1 MRNLRLEDMNTQNTQ
16 IHISQW
22 QRGFWLL
29 AIANFL
35 VAMSVYVLVPVMPL
49 WLISGEGFNV
59 RDAGL
64 AMGAFGVGMF
74 AFGGFCSYLV
84 QRFRRNRICMDAI
97 LLMVVCIALLYY
109 FFQHEFGAVERWWIF
124 AQRILLGAVY
134 GLAEMVLAST
144 LVIDKCS
151 SSMRTE
157 ANHSTAWFSRFAVA
171 LGPMLGLIVYQ
182 VTGSFWRVILVSDV
196 CVIVSLLLIRA
207 VKFPFRAPEENT
219 HVFSLDRFFLSQG
232 TPLFINIF
240 LIMLPVGMLFSLAL
254 PWLFYAMMMAG
265 FVLALLSQRFVF
277 QNAELKSEVVSGMIM
292 IIAAMQLM
300 HVYSLDKVIFVAPT
314 IIGLAIGIIGSRFLL
329 FFIKLSR
336 HCQRGTS
343 SSTFLLGW
351 ESSIAIGIGVGY
363 ALFSAEA
370 DRLILVAELISVFAA
385 VMYLTFTHR
394 WFLNHKNR

>member
-1 MRNLRLEDMNTQNTQ
+1 MNTQNTQ
-16 IHISQW
+16 IHITQW

-49 WLISGEGFNV
+49 WLINGEGFSAG
-59 RDAGL
+59 DAGL

-84 QRFRRNRICMDAI
+84 QRYRRNRICMDAI
-97 LLMVVCIALLYY
+97 LLMVICITLLQS
-109 FFQHEFGAVERWWIF
+109 FLQHDFGVVERWWIF
-124 AQRILLGAVY
+124 AQRILFGAVY

-144 LVIDKCS
+144 LIIDKCS
-151 SSMRTE
+151 SAMRTE

-171 LGPMLGLIVYQ
+171 LGPMVGLLVYHI
-182 VTGSFWRVILVSDV
+182 TDSFWRVILVSDV
-196 CVIVSLLLIRA
+196 CVIISLLLIRA
-207 VKFPFRAPEENT
+207 VKFPFRAPDENT
-219 HVFSLDRFFLSQG
+219 HVFSLDRFFLPQG

-254 PWLFYAMMMAG
+254 PWMFYAMMMAG
-265 FVLALLSQRFVF
+265 FALALLAQRFVF
-277 QNAELKSEVVSGMIM
+277 QNAELKSEVVTGMIL
-292 IIAAMQLM
+292 IVAAMQMM
-300 HVYSLDKVIFVAPT
+300 HVYDINKVIFVAPT
-314 IIGLAIGIIGSRFLL
+314 MIGLAIGLIGSRFLL

-351 ESSIAIGIGVGY
+351 ESSIAIGIGLGY
-363 ALFSAEA
+363 MSFSGQA
-370 DRLILVAELISVFAA
+370 DHLLVVAEVISILAA
-385 VMYLTFTHR
+385 AMYLAFTHR
-394 WFLNHKNR
+394 WCLNHKNR

>member
-1 MRNLRLEDMNTQNTQ
+1 MNTQNTQ

-49 WLISGEGFNV
+49 WLMEGEGFSAH
-59 RDAGL
+59 DAGL
-64 AMGAFGVGMF
+64 AMGAFGVGIF
-74 AFGGFCSYLV
+74 ALGGFCSYLV
-84 QRFRRNRICMDAI
+84 QRYRRNRICMEAI
-97 LLMVVCIALLYY
+97 ILMVICITLLHS
-109 FFQHEFGAVERWWIF
+109 FFQHDFGAVEKWWVF
-124 AQRILLGAVY
+124 AQRILFGAVY

-144 LVIDKCS
+144 LIIDKCT

-157 ANHSTAWFSRFAVA
+157 ANHSTSWFSRFAVA
-171 LGPMLGLIVYQ
+171 LGPMVGLIVYHL
-182 VTGSFWRVILVSDV
+182 TGSFWRVILVSDV
-196 CVIVSLLLIRA
+196 CVIISLLLIRA

-219 HVFSLDRFFLSQG
+219 HVFSLDRFFLTQG
-232 TPLFINIF
+232 TPLFVNIF

-254 PWLFYAMMMAG
+254 PWMFYAMMMVG
-265 FVLALLSQRFVF
+265 FVLALMAQRFVF
-277 QNAELKSEVVSGMIM
+277 QNAELKSEVVTGMIL
-292 IIAAMQLM
+292 IVAAMQIM
-300 HVYSLDKVIFVAPT
+300 HVYSIDKVIYVAPT
-314 IIGLAIGIIGSRFLL
+314 MIGLAIGIIGSRFLL

-351 ESSIAIGIGVGY
+351 ESSIAIGIGIGY
-363 ALFSAEA
+363 LSFSGQS
-370 DRLILVAELISVFAA
+370 DRLLVVAEVISILAA
-385 VMYLTFTHR
+385 AMYLSFTHQ

>member
-1 MRNLRLEDMNTQNTQ
+1 MNTQNTQ

-29 AIANFL
+29 AIANVL

-49 WLISGEGFNV
+49 WLMEGEGFSA

-64 AMGAFGVGMF
+64 AMGAFGVGIF
-74 AFGGFCSYLV
+74 ALGGFCSYLV
-84 QRFRRNRICMDAI
+84 QRYRRNRICMEAI
-97 LLMVVCIALLYY
+97 ILMVICITLLHS
-109 FFQHEFGAVERWWIF
+109 FFQHDFGAVEKWWVF
-124 AQRILLGAVY
+124 AQRILFGAVY

-144 LVIDKCS
+144 LIIDKCT

-157 ANHSTAWFSRFAVA
+157 ANHSTSWFSRFAVA
-171 LGPMLGLIVYQ
+171 LGPMVGLIVYHL
-182 VTGSFWRVILVSDV
+182 TGSFWRVILVSDV
-196 CVIVSLLLIRA
+196 CVIISLLLIRA

-219 HVFSLDRFFLSQG
+219 HVFSLDRFFLTQG
-232 TPLFINIF
+232 TPLFFNIF

-254 PWLFYAMMMAG
+254 PWMFYAMMMVG
-265 FVLALLSQRFVF
+265 FVLALMAQRFVF
-277 QNAELKSEVVSGMIM
+277 QNAELKSEVVTGMIL
-292 IIAAMQLM
+292 IVAAMQIM
-300 HVYSLDKVIFVAPT
+300 HVYSIDKVIYVAPT
-314 IIGLAIGIIGSRFLL
+314 MIGLAIGIIGSRFLL

-351 ESSIAIGIGVGY
+351 ESSIAIGIGIGY
-363 ALFSAEA
+363 ISFSGQS
-370 DRLILVAELISVFAA
+370 DRLLVVAEVISILAA
-385 VMYLTFTHR
+385 AMYLSVTHQ

>member
-1 MRNLRLEDMNTQNTQ
+1 MNTQNTQ
-16 IHISQW
+16 IHITQW

-29 AIANFL
+29 AIADFL

-49 WLISGEGFNV
+49 WLINGEGFSAG
-59 RDAGL
+59 DAGL

-84 QRFRRNRICMDAI
+84 QRYRRNRICMDAI
-97 LLMVVCIALLYY
+97 LLMVICITLLQS
-109 FFQHEFGAVERWWIF
+109 FLQHDFGVVERWWIF
-124 AQRILLGAVY
+124 AQRILFGAVY

-144 LVIDKCS
+144 LIIDKCS
-151 SSMRTE
+151 SAMRTE

-171 LGPMLGLIVYQ
+171 LGPMVGLLVYHI
-182 VTGSFWRVILVSDV
+182 TDSFWRVILVSDV
-196 CVIVSLLLIRA
+196 CVIISLLLIRA
-207 VKFPFRAPEENT
+207 VKFPFRAPDENT
-219 HVFSLDRFFLSQG
+219 HVFSLDRFFLPQG

-254 PWLFYAMMMAG
+254 PWMFYAMMMAG
-265 FVLALLSQRFVF
+265 FALALLAQRFVF
-277 QNAELKSEVVSGMIM
+277 QNAELKSEVVTGMIL
-292 IIAAMQLM
+292 IVAAMQM
-300 HVYSLDKVIFVAPT
+300 MPVYAINKVIFVAPT
-314 IIGLAIGIIGSRFLL
+314 MIGLAIGLIGSRFLL

-351 ESSIAIGIGVGY
+351 ESSIAIGIGLGY
-363 ALFSAEA
+363 MSFSGQA
-370 DRLILVAELISVFAA
+370 DHLLVVAEVISILAA
-385 VMYLTFTHR
+385 AMYLAFTHR

>member
-1 MRNLRLEDMNTQNTQ
+1 MNTQNTQ

-49 WLISGEGFNV
+49 WLMEGEGFSAH
-59 RDAGL
+59 DAGL
-64 AMGAFGVGMF
+64 AMGAFGVGIY
-74 AFGGFCSYLV
+74 ALGGFCSYLV
-84 QRFRRNRICMDAI
+84 QRYRRNRICMEAI
-97 LLMVVCIALLYY
+97 ILMVICITLLHS
-109 FFQHEFGAVERWWIF
+109 FFQHDFGAVEKWWVF
-124 AQRILLGAVY
+124 AQRILFGAVY

-144 LVIDKCS
+144 LIIDKCT

-157 ANHSTAWFSRFAVA
+157 ANHSTSWFSRFAVA
-171 LGPMLGLIVYQ
+171 LGPMVGLIVYHL
-182 VTGSFWRVILVSDV
+182 TGSFWRVILVSDV
-196 CVIVSLLLIRA
+196 CVIISLLLIRA

-219 HVFSLDRFFLSQG
+219 HVFSLDRFFLTQG
-232 TPLFINIF
+232 TPLFFNIF

-254 PWLFYAMMMAG
+254 PWMFYAMMMGG
-265 FVLALLSQRFVF
+265 FVLALMAQRFVF
-277 QNAELKSEVVSGMIM
+277 QNAELKSEVVTGMIL
-292 IIAAMQLM
+292 IVAAMQIM
-300 HVYSLDKVIFVAPT
+300 HVYSIDKVIYVAPT
-314 IIGLAIGIIGSRFLL
+314 MIGLAIGIIGSRFLL

-351 ESSIAIGIGVGY
+351 ESSIAIGIGIGY
-363 ALFSAEA
+363 LSFSGQS
-370 DRLILVAELISVFAA
+370 DRLLVVAEVISILAA
-385 VMYLTFTHR
+385 AMYLSFTHQ

>member
-1 MRNLRLEDMNTQNTQ
+1 MNTQNTQ

-49 WLISGEGFNV
+49 WLINGEGFSAG
-59 RDAGL
+59 DAGL

-84 QRFRRNRICMDAI
+84 QRYRRNRICMDAI
-97 LLMVVCIALLYY
+97 LLMVICITLLQS
-109 FFQHEFGAVERWWIF
+109 FLQHDFGVVERWWIF
-124 AQRILLGAVY
+124 AQRILFGAVY

-144 LVIDKCS
+144 LIIDKCS
-151 SSMRTE
+151 SAMRTE

-171 LGPMLGLIVYQ
+171 LGPMVGLLVYHI
-182 VTGSFWRVILVSDV
+182 TDSFWRVILVSDV
-196 CVIVSLLLIRA
+196 CVIISLLLIRA
-207 VKFPFRAPEENT
+207 VKFPFRAPDENT
-219 HVFSLDRFFLSQG
+219 HVFSLDRFFLPQG

-254 PWLFYAMMMAG
+254 PWMFYAMMMAG
-265 FVLALLSQRFVF
+265 FALALLAQRFVF
-277 QNAELKSEVVSGMIM
+277 QNAELKSEVVTGMIL
-292 IIAAMQLM
+292 IVAAMQMM
-300 HVYSLDKVIFVAPT
+300 HVYDINKVIFVAPT
-314 IIGLAIGIIGSRFLL
+314 MIGLAIGLIGSRFLL

-351 ESSIAIGIGVGY
+351 ESSIAIGIGLGY
-363 ALFSAEA
+363 MSLSGQT
-370 DRLILVAELISVFAA
+370 DRLLVVAEVISILAA
-385 VMYLTFTHR
+385 AMYLAFTHK

>member
-1 MRNLRLEDMNTQNTQ
+1 MNTQNTQ

-49 WLISGEGFNV
+49 WLMEGEGFSAH
-59 RDAGL
+59 DAGL
-64 AMGAFGVGMF
+64 AMGAFGVGIF
-74 AFGGFCSYLV
+74 ALGGFCSYLV
-84 QRFRRNRICMDAI
+84 QRYRRNRICMEAI
-97 LLMVVCIALLYY
+97 ILMVICITLLHS
-109 FFQHEFGAVERWWIF
+109 FFQHDFGAVEKWWVF
-124 AQRILLGAVY
+124 AQRILFGAVY

-144 LVIDKCS
+144 LIIDKCI

-157 ANHSTAWFSRFAVA
+157 ANHSTSWFSRFAVA
-171 LGPMLGLIVYQ
+171 LGPMVGLIVYHL
-182 VTGSFWRVILVSDV
+182 TGSFWRVILVSDV
-196 CVIVSLLLIRA
+196 CVIISLLLIRA

-219 HVFSLDRFFLSQG
+219 HVFSLDRFFLTQG
-232 TPLFINIF
+232 TPLFFNIF

-254 PWLFYAMMMAG
+254 PWMFYAMMMVG
-265 FVLALLSQRFVF
+265 FVLALMAQRFVF
-277 QNAELKSEVVSGMIM
+277 QNAELKSEVVTGMIL
-292 IIAAMQLM
+292 IVAAMQIM
-300 HVYSLDKVIFVAPT
+300 HVYSIDKVIYVAPT
-314 IIGLAIGIIGSRFLL
+314 MIGLAIGIIGSRFLL

-351 ESSIAIGIGVGY
+351 ESSIAIGIGIGY
-363 ALFSAEA
+363 ISFSGQS
-370 DRLILVAELISVFAA
+370 DRLLVVAEVISILAA
-385 VMYLTFTHR
+385 AMYLSFTHQ

>member
-1 MRNLRLEDMNTQNTQ
+1 MNTQNTQ

-49 WLISGEGFNV
+49 WLMEGEGFSAH
-59 RDAGL
+59 DAGL
-64 AMGAFGVGMF
+64 AMGAFGVGIF
-74 AFGGFCSYLV
+74 ALGGFCSYLV
-84 QRFRRNRICMDAI
+84 QRYRRNRICMEAI
-97 LLMVVCIALLYY
+97 ILMVICITLLQS
-109 FFQHEFGAVERWWIF
+109 FFQHDFGAVEKWWVF
-124 AQRILLGAVY
+124 AQRILFGAVY

-144 LVIDKCS
+144 LIIDKCT

-157 ANHSTAWFSRFAVA
+157 ANHSTSWFSRFAVA
-171 LGPMLGLIVYQ
+171 LGPMVGLIVYHL
-182 VTGSFWRVILVSDV
+182 TGSFWRVILVSDV
-196 CVIVSLLLIRA
+196 CVIISLLLIRA

-219 HVFSLDRFFLSQG
+219 HVFSLDRFFLTQG
-232 TPLFINIF
+232 TPLFVNIF

-254 PWLFYAMMMAG
+254 PWMFYAMMMVG
-265 FVLALLSQRFVF
+265 FVLALMAQRFVF
-277 QNAELKSEVVSGMIM
+277 QNAELKSEVVTGMIL
-292 IIAAMQLM
+292 IVAAMQIM
-300 HVYSLDKVIFVAPT
+300 HVYSIDKVIYVAPT
-314 IIGLAIGIIGSRFLL
+314 MIGLAIGIIGSRFLL

-351 ESSIAIGIGVGY
+351 ESSIAIGIGIGY
-363 ALFSAEA
+363 ISFSGQS
-370 DRLILVAELISVFAA
+370 DRLLVVAEVISILSAA
-385 VMYLTFTHR
+385 MYLSFTHQ

>member
-1 MRNLRLEDMNTQNTQ
+1 MNTQNTQ

-49 WLISGEGFNV
+49 WLMEGEGFSAH
-59 RDAGL
+59 DAGL
-64 AMGAFGVGMF
+64 AMGAFGVGIY
-74 AFGGFCSYLV
+74 ALGGFCSYLV
-84 QRFRRNRICMDAI
+84 QRYRRNRICMEAI
-97 LLMVVCIALLYY
+97 ILMVICITLLHS
-109 FFQHEFGAVERWWIF
+109 FFQHDFGAVEKWWVF
-124 AQRILLGAVY
+124 AQRILFGAVY

-144 LVIDKCS
+144 LIIDKCT

-157 ANHSTAWFSRFAVA
+157 ANHSTSWFSRFAVA
-171 LGPMLGLIVYQ
+171 LGPMVGLIVYHL
-182 VTGSFWRVILVSDV
+182 TGSFWRVILVSDV
-196 CVIVSLLLIRA
+196 CVIISLLLIRA

-219 HVFSLDRFFLSQG
+219 HVFSLDRFFLTQG
-232 TPLFINIF
+232 TPLFVNIF

-254 PWLFYAMMMAG
+254 PWMFYAMMMVG
-265 FVLALLSQRFVF
+265 FVLALMAQRFVF
-277 QNAELKSEVVSGMIM
+277 QNAELKSEVVTGMIL
-292 IIAAMQLM
+292 IVAAMQIM
-300 HVYSLDKVIFVAPT
+300 HVYSIDKVIYVAPT
-314 IIGLAIGIIGSRFLL
+314 MIGLAIGIIGSRFLL

-351 ESSIAIGIGVGY
+351 ESSIAIGIGIGY
-363 ALFSAEA
+363 ISFSGQS
-370 DRLILVAELISVFAA
+370 DRLLVVAEVISILAA
-385 VMYLTFTHR
+385 AMYLSFTHQ

>member
-1 MRNLRLEDMNTQNTQ
+1 MNTQNTQ

-49 WLISGEGFNV
+49 WLINGEGFSAG
-59 RDAGL
+59 DAGL

-84 QRFRRNRICMDAI
+84 QRYRRNRICMDAI
-97 LLMVVCIALLYY
+97 LLMVICITLLQS
-109 FFQHEFGAVERWWIF
+109 FLQHDFGVVERWWIF
-124 AQRILLGAVY
+124 AQRILFGAVY

-144 LVIDKCS
+144 LIIDKCS
-151 SSMRTE
+151 SAMRTE

-171 LGPMLGLIVYQ
+171 LGPMVGLLVYHI
-182 VTGSFWRVILVSDV
+182 TDSFWRVILVSDV
-196 CVIVSLLLIRA
+196 CVIISLLLIRA
-207 VKFPFRAPEENT
+207 VKFPFRAPDENT
-219 HVFSLDRFFLSQG
+219 HVFSLDRFFLPQG

-254 PWLFYAMMMAG
+254 PWMFYAMMMAG
-265 FVLALLSQRFVF
+265 FALALLAQRFVF
-277 QNAELKSEVVSGMIM
+277 QNAELKSEVVTGMIL
-292 IIAAMQLM
+292 IVAAMQMM
-300 HVYSLDKVIFVAPT
+300 HVYDINKVIFVAPT
-314 IIGLAIGIIGSRFLL
+314 MIGLAIGLIGSRFLL

-351 ESSIAIGIGVGY
+351 ESSIAIGIGLGY
-363 ALFSAEA
+363 MSFSGQA
-370 DRLILVAELISVFAA
+370 DHLLLVAEVISILAA
-385 VMYLTFTHR
+385 AMYLAFTHR

>member
-1 MRNLRLEDMNTQNTQ
+1 MNTQNTQ
-16 IHISQW
+16 IHITQW

-49 WLISGEGFNV
+49 WLINGEGFSAG
-59 RDAGL
+59 DAGL
-64 AMGAFGVGMF
+64 AMGAFGVVMF

-84 QRFRRNRICMDAI
+84 QRYRRNRICMDAI
-97 LLMVVCIALLYY
+97 LLMVICITLLQS
-109 FFQHEFGAVERWWIF
+109 FLQHDFGVVERWWIF
-124 AQRILLGAVY
+124 AQRILFGAVY

-144 LVIDKCS
+144 LIIDKCS
-151 SSMRTE
+151 SAMRTE

-171 LGPMLGLIVYQ
+171 LGPMVGLLVYHI
-182 VTGSFWRVILVSDV
+182 TDSFWRVILVSDV
-196 CVIVSLLLIRA
+196 CVIISLLLIRA
-207 VKFPFRAPEENT
+207 VKFPFRAPDENT
-219 HVFSLDRFFLSQG
+219 HVFSLDRFFLPQG

-254 PWLFYAMMMAG
+254 PWMFYAMMMAG
-265 FVLALLSQRFVF
+265 FALALLAQRFVF
-277 QNAELKSEVVSGMIM
+277 QNAELKSEVVTGMIL
-292 IIAAMQLM
+292 IVAAMQMM
-300 HVYSLDKVIFVAPT
+300 HVYDINKVIFVAPT
-314 IIGLAIGIIGSRFLL
+314 MIGLAIGLIGSRFLL

-351 ESSIAIGIGVGY
+351 ESSIAIGIGLGY
-363 ALFSAEA
+363 MSFSGQA
-370 DRLILVAELISVFAA
+370 DHLLVVAEVISILAA
-385 VMYLTFTHR
+385 AMYLAFTHR

>member
-1 MRNLRLEDMNTQNTQ
+1 MNTQNTQ

-49 WLISGEGFNV
+49 WLMDGEGFSAH
-59 RDAGL
+59 DAGL
-64 AMGAFGVGMF
+64 AMGAFGVGIF
-74 AFGGFCSYLV
+74 ALGGFCSYLV
-84 QRFRRNRICMDAI
+84 QRYRRNRICMEAI
-97 LLMVVCIALLYY
+97 ILMVICITLLHS
-109 FFQHEFGAVERWWIF
+109 FFQHDFGAVEKWWVF
-124 AQRILLGAVY
+124 AQRILFGAVY

-144 LVIDKCS
+144 LIIDKCT

-157 ANHSTAWFSRFAVA
+157 ANHSTSWFSRFAVA
-171 LGPMLGLIVYQ
+171 LGPMVGLIVYHL
-182 VTGSFWRVILVSDV
+182 TGSFWRVILVSDV
-196 CVIVSLLLIRA
+196 CVIISLLLIRA

-219 HVFSLDRFFLSQG
+219 HVFSLDRFFLTQG
-232 TPLFINIF
+232 TPLFVNIF

-254 PWLFYAMMMAG
+254 PWMFYAMMMVG
-265 FVLALLSQRFVF
+265 FVLALMAQRFVF
-277 QNAELKSEVVSGMIM
+277 QNAELKSEVVTGMIL
-292 IIAAMQLM
+292 IVAAMQIM
-300 HVYSLDKVIFVAPT
+300 HVYSIDKVIYVAPT
-314 IIGLAIGIIGSRFLL
+314 MIGLAIGIIGSRFLL

-351 ESSIAIGIGVGY
+351 ESSIAIGIGIGY
-363 ALFSAEA
+363 LSFSGQS
-370 DRLILVAELISVFAA
+370 DRLLVVAEVISILAA
-385 VMYLTFTHR
+385 AMYLSFTHQ

>member
-1 MRNLRLEDMNTQNTQ
+1 MNTQNTQ
-16 IHISQW
+16 IHITQW

-49 WLISGEGFNV
+49 WLINGEGFSAG
-59 RDAGL
+59 DAGL

-84 QRFRRNRICMDAI
+84 QRYRRNRICMDAI
-97 LLMVVCIALLYY
+97 LLMVICITLLQS
-109 FFQHEFGAVERWWIF
+109 FLQHDFGVVERLWIF
-124 AQRILLGAVY
+124 AQRILFGAVY

-144 LVIDKCS
+144 LIIDKCS
-151 SSMRTE
+151 SAMRTE

-171 LGPMLGLIVYQ
+171 LGPMVGLLVYHI
-182 VTGSFWRVILVSDV
+182 TDSFWRVILVSDV
-196 CVIVSLLLIRA
+196 CVIISLLLIRA
-207 VKFPFRAPEENT
+207 VKFPFRAPDENT
-219 HVFSLDRFFLSQG
+219 HVFSLDRFFLPQG

-254 PWLFYAMMMAG
+254 PWMFYAMMMAG
-265 FVLALLSQRFVF
+265 FALALLAQRFVF
-277 QNAELKSEVVSGMIM
+277 QNAELKSEVVTGMIL
-292 IIAAMQLM
+292 IVAAMQMM
-300 HVYSLDKVIFVAPT
+300 HVYDINKVIFVAPT
-314 IIGLAIGIIGSRFLL
+314 MIGLAIGLIGSRFLL

-351 ESSIAIGIGVGY
+351 ESSIAIGIGLGY
-363 ALFSAEA
+363 MSFSGQA
-370 DRLILVAELISVFAA
+370 DHLLLVAEVISILAA
-385 VMYLTFTHR
+385 AMYLAFTHR

>member
-1 MRNLRLEDMNTQNTQ
+1 MNTQNTQ
-16 IHISQW
+16 IHITQW

-49 WLISGEGFNV
+49 WLINGEGFSAG
-59 RDAGL
+59 DAGL

-84 QRFRRNRICMDAI
+84 QRYRRNRICMDAI
-97 LLMVVCIALLYY
+97 LLMVICITLLQS
-109 FFQHEFGAVERWWIF
+109 FLQHDFGVVERWWIF
-124 AQRILLGAVY
+124 AQRILFGAVY

-144 LVIDKCS
+144 LIIDKCS
-151 SSMRTE
+151 SAMRTE
-157 ANHSTAWFSRFAVA
+157 ADHSTAWFSRFAVA
-171 LGPMLGLIVYQ
+171 LGPMVGLLVYHI
-182 VTGSFWRVILVSDV
+182 TDSFWRVILVSDV
-196 CVIVSLLLIRA
+196 CVIISLLLIRA
-207 VKFPFRAPEENT
+207 VKFPFRAPDENT
-219 HVFSLDRFFLSQG
+219 HVFSLDRFFLPQG

-254 PWLFYAMMMAG
+254 PWMFYAMMMAG
-265 FVLALLSQRFVF
+265 FALALLAQRFVF
-277 QNAELKSEVVSGMIM
+277 QNAELKSEVVTGMIL
-292 IIAAMQLM
+292 IVAAMQMM
-300 HVYSLDKVIFVAPT
+300 HVYDINKVIFVAPT
-314 IIGLAIGIIGSRFLL
+314 MIGLAIGLIGSRFLL

-351 ESSIAIGIGVGY
+351 ESSIAIGIGLGY
-363 ALFSAEA
+363 MSFSGQA
-370 DRLILVAELISVFAA
+370 DHLLLVAEVISILAA
-385 VMYLTFTHR
+385 AMYLAFTHR

>member
-1 MRNLRLEDMNTQNTQ
+1 MNTQNTQ

-49 WLISGEGFNV
+49 WLMEGEGFSAH
-59 RDAGL
+59 DAGL
-64 AMGAFGVGMF
+64 AMGAFGVGIY
-74 AFGGFCSYLV
+74 ALGGFCSYLV
-84 QRFRRNRICMDAI
+84 QRYRRNRICMEAI
-97 LLMVVCIALLYY
+97 ILMVICITLLQS
-109 FFQHEFGAVERWWIF
+109 FFQHDFGAVEKWWVF
-124 AQRILLGAVY
+124 AQRILFGAVY

-144 LVIDKCS
+144 LIIDKCT

-157 ANHSTAWFSRFAVA
+157 ANHSTSWFSRFAVA
-171 LGPMLGLIVYQ
+171 LGPMVGLIVYHL
-182 VTGSFWRVILVSDV
+182 TGSFWRVILVSDV
-196 CVIVSLLLIRA
+196 CVIISLLFIRA

-219 HVFSLDRFFLSQG
+219 HVFSLDRFFLTQG
-232 TPLFINIF
+232 TPLFVNIF

-254 PWLFYAMMMAG
+254 PWMFYAMMMVG
-265 FVLALLSQRFVF
+265 FVLALMAQRFVF
-277 QNAELKSEVVSGMIM
+277 QNAELKSEVVTGMIL
-292 IIAAMQLM
+292 IVAAMQIM
-300 HVYSLDKVIFVAPT
+300 HVYSIDKVIYVAPT
-314 IIGLAIGIIGSRFLL
+314 MIGLAIGIIGSRFLL

-351 ESSIAIGIGVGY
+351 ESSIAIGIGIGY
-363 ALFSAEA
+363 ISFSGQS
-370 DRLILVAELISVFAA
+370 DRLLVVAEVISILAA
-385 VMYLTFTHR
+385 AMYLSFTHQ

>member
-1 MRNLRLEDMNTQNTQ
+1 MNTQNTQ
-16 IHISQW
+16 IHITQW

-49 WLISGEGFNV
+49 WLINGEGFSAG
-59 RDAGL
+59 DAGL

-84 QRFRRNRICMDAI
+84 QRYRRNRICMDAI
-97 LLMVVCIALLYY
+97 LLMVICITLLQS
-109 FFQHEFGAVERWWIF
+109 FLQHDFGVVERWWIF
-124 AQRILLGAVY
+124 AQRILFGAVY

-144 LVIDKCS
+144 LIIDKCS
-151 SSMRTE
+151 SAMRTE

-171 LGPMLGLIVYQ
+171 LGPMVGLLVYHI
-182 VTGSFWRVILVSDV
+182 TDSFWRVILVSDV
-196 CVIVSLLLIRA
+196 CVIISLLLIRA
-207 VKFPFRAPEENT
+207 VKFPFRAPDENT
-219 HVFSLDRFFLSQG
+219 HVFSLDRFFLPQG

-254 PWLFYAMMMAG
+254 PWMFYAMMMAG
-265 FVLALLSQRFVF
+265 FALALLAQRFVF
-277 QNAELKSEVVSGMIM
+277 QNAELKSEVVTGMIL
-292 IIAAMQLM
+292 IVAAMQMM
-300 HVYSLDKVIFVAPT
+300 HVYDINKVIFVAPT
-314 IIGLAIGIIGSRFLL
+314 MIGLAIGLIGSRFLL

-351 ESSIAIGIGVGY
+351 ESSIAIGIGLGY
-363 ALFSAEA
+363 MSFSGQA
-370 DRLILVAELISVFAA
+370 DHLLLVAEVISILAA
-385 VMYLTFTHR
+385 AMYLAFTHR
-394 WFLNHKNR
+394 WFVNHKTS

>member
-1 MRNLRLEDMNTQNTQ
+1 MNTQNTQ
-16 IHISQW
+16 IHITQW

-49 WLISGEGFNV
+49 WLINGEGFSAG
-59 RDAGL
+59 DAGL

-84 QRFRRNRICMDAI
+84 QRYRRNRICMDAI
-97 LLMVVCIALLYY
+97 LLMVICITLLQS
-109 FFQHEFGAVERWWIF
+109 FLQHDFGVVERWWIF
-124 AQRILLGAVY
+124 AQRILFGAVY

-144 LVIDKCS
+144 LIIDKCS
-151 SSMRTE
+151 SAMRTE

-171 LGPMLGLIVYQ
+171 LGPMVGLLVYHI
-182 VTGSFWRVILVSDV
+182 TDSFWRVILVSDV
-196 CVIVSLLLIRA
+196 CVIISLLLIRA
-207 VKFPFRAPEENT
+207 VKFPFRAPDENT
-219 HVFSLDRFFLSQG
+219 HVFSLDRFFLPQG

-254 PWLFYAMMMAG
+254 PWMFYAMMMAG
-265 FVLALLSQRFVF
+265 FALALLAQSFVF
-277 QNAELKSEVVSGMIM
+277 QNAELKSEVVTGMIL
-292 IIAAMQLM
+292 IVAAMQMM
-300 HVYSLDKVIFVAPT
+300 HVYDINKVIFVAPT
-314 IIGLAIGIIGSRFLL
+314 MIGLAIGLIGSRFLL

-351 ESSIAIGIGVGY
+351 ESSIAIGIGLGY
-363 ALFSAEA
+363 MSFSGQA
-370 DRLILVAELISVFAA
+370 DHLLLVAEVISILAA
-385 VMYLTFTHR
+385 AMYLAFTHR

>member
-1 MRNLRLEDMNTQNTQ
+1 MNTQNTQ
-16 IHISQW
+16 IHITQW

-49 WLISGEGFNV
+49 WLINGEGFSAG
-59 RDAGL
+59 DAGL

-84 QRFRRNRICMDAI
+84 QRYRRNRICMDAI
-97 LLMVVCIALLYY
+97 LLMVICITLLQS
-109 FFQHEFGAVERWWIF
+109 FLQHDFGVVERWWIF
-124 AQRILLGAVY
+124 AQRILFGAVY

-144 LVIDKCS
+144 LIIDKCTS
-151 SSMRTE
+151 AMRTE

-171 LGPMLGLIVYQ
+171 LGPMVGLLVYHI
-182 VTGSFWRVILVSDV
+182 TDSFWRVILVSDV
-196 CVIVSLLLIRA
+196 CVIISLLLIRA
-207 VKFPFRAPEENT
+207 VKFPFRAPDENT
-219 HVFSLDRFFLSQG
+219 HVFSLDRFFLPQG

-254 PWLFYAMMMAG
+254 PWMFYAMMMAG
-265 FVLALLSQRFVF
+265 FALALLAQRFVF
-277 QNAELKSEVVSGMIM
+277 QNAELKSEVVTGMIL
-292 IIAAMQLM
+292 IVAAMQMM
-300 HVYSLDKVIFVAPT
+300 HVYDINKVIFVAPT
-314 IIGLAIGIIGSRFLL
+314 MIGLAIGLIGSRFLL

-351 ESSIAIGIGVGY
+351 ESSIAIGIGLGY
-363 ALFSAEA
+363 MSFSGQA
-370 DRLILVAELISVFAA
+370 DHLLVVAEVISILAA
-385 VMYLTFTHR
+385 AMYLAFTHR

>member
-1 MRNLRLEDMNTQNTQ
+1 MNTQNTQ
-16 IHISQW
+16 IHITQW

-49 WLISGEGFNV
+49 WLINGEGFSAG
-59 RDAGL
+59 DAGL

-84 QRFRRNRICMDAI
+84 QRYRRNRICMDAI
-97 LLMVVCIALLYY
+97 LLMVICITLLQS
-109 FFQHEFGAVERWWIF
+109 FLQHDFGVVERWWIF
-124 AQRILLGAVY
+124 AQRILFGAVY

-144 LVIDKCS
+144 LIIDKCS
-151 SSMRTE
+151 SAMRTE

-171 LGPMLGLIVYQ
+171 LGPMVGLLVYHI
-182 VTGSFWRVILVSDV
+182 TDSFWRVILVSDV
-196 CVIVSLLLIRA
+196 CVIISLLLIRA
-207 VKFPFRAPEENT
+207 VKFPFRAPDENT
-219 HVFSLDRFFLSQG
+219 HVFSLDRFFLPQG

-254 PWLFYAMMMAG
+254 PWMFYAMMMAG
-265 FVLALLSQRFVF
+265 FVLALLAQRFVF
-277 QNAELKSEVVSGMIM
+277 QNAELKSEVVTGMIL
-292 IIAAMQLM
+292 IVAAMQMM
-300 HVYSLDKVIFVAPT
+300 HVYDINKVIFVAPT
-314 IIGLAIGIIGSRFLL
+314 MIGLAIGLIGSRFLL

-351 ESSIAIGIGVGY
+351 ESSIAIGIGLGY
-363 ALFSAEA
+363 MSFSGQA
-370 DRLILVAELISVFAA
+370 DHLLVVAEVISILAA
-385 VMYLTFTHR
+385 AMYLAFTHR

>member
-1 MRNLRLEDMNTQNTQ
+1 MNTQNTQ

-49 WLISGEGFNV
+49 WLMEGEGFSAH
-59 RDAGL
+59 DAGL
-64 AMGAFGVGMF
+64 AMGAFGVGIF
-74 AFGGFCSYLV
+74 ALGGFCSYLV
-84 QRFRRNRICMDAI
+84 QRYRRNRICMEAI
-97 LLMVVCIALLYY
+97 ILMVICITLLQS
-109 FFQHEFGAVERWWIF
+109 FFQHDFGAVEKWWVF
-124 AQRILLGAVY
+124 AQRILFGAVY

-144 LVIDKCS
+144 LIIDKCT

-157 ANHSTAWFSRFAVA
+157 ANHSTSWFSRFAVA
-171 LGPMLGLIVYQ
+171 LGPMVGLIVYYL
-182 VTGSFWRVILVSDV
+182 TGSFWRVILVSDV
-196 CVIVSLLLIRA
+196 CVIISLLLIRA

-219 HVFSLDRFFLSQG
+219 HVFSLDRFFLTQG
-232 TPLFINIF
+232 TPLFVNIF

-254 PWLFYAMMMAG
+254 PWMFYAMMMVG
-265 FVLALLSQRFVF
+265 FVLALMAQRFVF
-277 QNAELKSEVVSGMIM
+277 QNAELKSEVVTGMIL
-292 IIAAMQLM
+292 IVAAMQIM
-300 HVYSLDKVIFVAPT
+300 HVYSIDKVIYVAPT
-314 IIGLAIGIIGSRFLL
+314 MIGLAIGIIGSRFLL

-351 ESSIAIGIGVGY
+351 ESSIAIGIGIGY
-363 ALFSAEA
+363 ISFSGQS
-370 DRLILVAELISVFAA
+370 DRLLVVAEVISILAA
-385 VMYLTFTHR
+385 AMYLSFTHQ

>member
-1 MRNLRLEDMNTQNTQ
+1 MNTQNTQ

-49 WLISGEGFNV
+49 WLISGEGFSV

-182 VTGSFWRVILVSDV
+182 VTGSFWRVILISDV

-385 VMYLTFTHR
+385 VMYLTFTHS

>member
-1 MRNLRLEDMNTQNTQ
+1 MNTQNTQ

-49 WLISGEGFNV
+49 WLMEGEGFSAH
-59 RDAGL
+59 DAGL
-64 AMGAFGVGMF
+64 AMGAFGVGIF
-74 AFGGFCSYLV
+74 ALGGFCSYLV
-84 QRFRRNRICMDAI
+84 QRYRRNRICMEAI
-97 LLMVVCIALLYY
+97 ILMVICITLLHS
-109 FFQHEFGAVERWWIF
+109 FFQHDFGAVEKWWVF
-124 AQRILLGAVY
+124 AQRILFGAVY

-144 LVIDKCS
+144 LIIDKCT

-157 ANHSTAWFSRFAVA
+157 ANHSTSWFSRFAVA
-171 LGPMLGLIVYQ
+171 LGPMVGLIVYHL
-182 VTGSFWRVILVSDV
+182 TGSFWRVILVSDV
-196 CVIVSLLLIRA
+196 CVIISLLLIRA

-219 HVFSLDRFFLSQG
+219 HVFSLDRFFLTQG
-232 TPLFINIF
+232 TPLFFNIF

-254 PWLFYAMMMAG
+254 PWMFYAMMMVG
-265 FVLALLSQRFVF
+265 FLLALMAQRFVF
-277 QNAELKSEVVSGMIM
+277 QNAELKSEVVTGMIL
-292 IIAAMQLM
+292 IVAAMQIM
-300 HVYSLDKVIFVAPT
+300 HVYSIDKVIYVAPT
-314 IIGLAIGIIGSRFLL
+314 MIGLAIGIIGSRFLL

-351 ESSIAIGIGVGY
+351 ESSIAIGIGIGY
-363 ALFSAEA
+363 LSFSGQS
-370 DRLILVAELISVFAA
+370 DRLLVVAEVISILAA
-385 VMYLTFTHR
+385 AMYLSFTHQ

>member
-1 MRNLRLEDMNTQNTQ
+1 MNTQNTQ
-16 IHISQW
+16 IHITQW

-49 WLISGEGFNV
+49 WLINGEGFSAG
-59 RDAGL
+59 DAGL

-84 QRFRRNRICMDAI
+84 QRYRRNRICMDAI
-97 LLMVVCIALLYY
+97 LLMVICITLLQS
-109 FFQHEFGAVERWWIF
+109 FLQHDFGVVERWWIF
-124 AQRILLGAVY
+124 AQRILFGAVY

-144 LVIDKCS
+144 LIIDKCS
-151 SSMRTE
+151 SAMRTE

-171 LGPMLGLIVYQ
+171 LGPMVGLLVYHI
-182 VTGSFWRVILVSDV
+182 TDSFWRVILVSDV
-196 CVIVSLLLIRA
+196 CVIISLLLIRA
-207 VKFPFRAPEENT
+207 VKFPFRAPDENT
-219 HVFSLDRFFLSQG
+219 HVFSLDRFFLPQG

-254 PWLFYAMMMAG
+254 PWMFYAMMMAG
-265 FVLALLSQRFVF
+265 FALALLAQRFVF
-277 QNAELKSEVVSGMIM
+277 QNAELKSEVVTGMIL
-292 IIAAMQLM
+292 IVAAMQMM
-300 HVYSLDKVIFVAPT
+300 HVYDINKVIFVAPT
-314 IIGLAIGIIGSRFLL
+314 MIGLAIGLIGSRFLL

-351 ESSIAIGIGVGY
+351 ESAIAIGIGLGY
-363 ALFSAEA
+363 MSFSGQA
-370 DRLILVAELISVFAA
+370 DHLLLVAEVISILAA
-385 VMYLTFTHR
+385 AMYLAFTHR

>member
-1 MRNLRLEDMNTQNTQ
+1 MNTQNTQ

-49 WLISGEGFNV
+49 WLMEGEGFSA

-64 AMGAFGVGMF
+64 AMGAFGVGIF
-74 AFGGFCSYLV
+74 ALGGFCSYLV
-84 QRFRRNRICMDAI
+84 QRYRRNRICMEAI
-97 LLMVVCIALLYY
+97 ILMVICITLLQY
-109 FFQHEFGAVERWWIF
+109 FFQHDFGAVEKWWVF
-124 AQRILLGAVY
+124 AQRILFGAVY

-144 LVIDKCS
+144 LIIDKCT

-157 ANHSTAWFSRFAVA
+157 ANHSTSWFSRFAVA
-171 LGPMLGLIVYQ
+171 LGPMVGLIVYHL
-182 VTGSFWRVILVSDV
+182 TGSFWRVILVSDV
-196 CVIVSLLLIRA
+196 CVIISLLLIRA

-219 HVFSLDRFFLSQG
+219 HVFSLDRFFLTQG
-232 TPLFINIF
+232 TPLFVNIF

-254 PWLFYAMMMAG
+254 PWMFYAMMMVG
-265 FVLALLSQRFVF
+265 FVLALMAQRFVF
-277 QNAELKSEVVSGMIM
+277 QNAELKSEVVTGMIL
-292 IIAAMQLM
+292 IVAAMQIM
-300 HVYSLDKVIFVAPT
+300 HVYSIDKVIYVAPT
-314 IIGLAIGIIGSRFLL
+314 MIGLAIGIIGSRFLL

-351 ESSIAIGIGVGY
+351 ESSIAIGIGIGY
-363 ALFSAEA
+363 ISFSGQS
-370 DRLILVAELISVFAA
+370 DRLLVVAEVISILAA
-385 VMYLTFTHR
+385 AMYLSFTHQ

>member
-1 MRNLRLEDMNTQNTQ
+1 MNTQNTQ

-35 VAMSVYVLVPVMPL
+35 VAMSVYVLVPVMHL
-49 WLISGEGFNV
+49 WLMDGEGFSA

-64 AMGAFGVGMF
+64 AMGAFGVGIF
-74 AFGGFCSYLV
+74 ALGGFCSYLV
-84 QRFRRNRICMDAI
+84 QRYRRNRICMEAI
-97 LLMVVCIALLYY
+97 ILMVICITLLQS
-109 FFQHEFGAVERWWIF
+109 FFQHDFGAVEKWWVF
-124 AQRILLGAVY
+124 AQRILFGAVY

-144 LVIDKCS
+144 LIIDKCT

-157 ANHSTAWFSRFAVA
+157 ANHSTSWFSRFAVA
-171 LGPMLGLIVYQ
+171 LGPMVGLIVYHL
-182 VTGSFWRVILVSDV
+182 TGSFWRVILVSDV
-196 CVIVSLLLIRA
+196 CVIISLLLIRA

-219 HVFSLDRFFLSQG
+219 HVFSLDRFFLTQG
-232 TPLFINIF
+232 TPLFVNIF

-254 PWLFYAMMMAG
+254 PWMFYAMMMVG
-265 FVLALLSQRFVF
+265 FVLALMAQRFVF
-277 QNAELKSEVVSGMIM
+277 QNAELKSEVVTGMIL
-292 IIAAMQLM
+292 IVAAMQIM
-300 HVYSLDKVIFVAPT
+300 HVYSIDKVIYVAPT
-314 IIGLAIGIIGSRFLL
+314 MIGLAIGIIGSRFLL

-351 ESSIAIGIGVGY
+351 ESSIAIGIGIGY
-363 ALFSAEA
+363 ISFSGQS
-370 DRLILVAELISVFAA
+370 DRLLVVAEVISILAA
-385 VMYLTFTHR
+385 AMYLSFTHQ

>member
-1 MRNLRLEDMNTQNTQ
+1 MNTQNTQ
-16 IHISQW
+16 IHITQW

-49 WLISGEGFNV
+49 WLINGEGFSAG
-59 RDAGL
+59 DAGL

-84 QRFRRNRICMDAI
+84 QRYRRNRICMDAI
-97 LLMVVCIALLYY
+97 LLMVICITLLQS
-109 FFQHEFGAVERWWIF
+109 FLQHDFGVVERWWIF
-124 AQRILLGAVY
+124 AQRILFGAVY

-144 LVIDKCS
+144 LIIDKCS
-151 SSMRTE
+151 SAMRTE

-171 LGPMLGLIVYQ
+171 LGPMVGLLVYHI
-182 VTGSFWRVILVSDV
+182 TDSFWRVILVSDV
-196 CVIVSLLLIRA
+196 CVIISLLLIRA
-207 VKFPFRAPEENT
+207 VKFPFRAPDENT
-219 HVFSLDRFFLSQG
+219 HVFSLDRFFLPQG

-254 PWLFYAMMMAG
+254 PWMFYAMMMAG
-265 FVLALLSQRFVF
+265 FALALLAQRFVF
-277 QNAELKSEVVSGMIM
+277 QNAELKSEVVTGMIL
-292 IIAAMQLM
+292 IVAAMQMM
-300 HVYSLDKVIFVAPT
+300 HVYDINKVIFVAPT
-314 IIGLAIGIIGSRFLL
+314 MIGLAIGLIGSRFLL

-351 ESSIAIGIGVGY
+351 ESSIAIGIGLGY
-363 ALFSAEA
+363 MSFSGQA
-370 DRLILVAELISVFAA
+370 DHLLVVAEVISILAA
-385 VMYLTFTHR
+385 AIYLAFTHR

>member
-1 MRNLRLEDMNTQNTQ
+1 MNTQNTQ
-16 IHISQW
+16 IHITQW

-49 WLISGEGFNV
+49 WLINGEGFSAG
-59 RDAGL
+59 DAGL

-84 QRFRRNRICMDAI
+84 QRYRRNRICMDAI
-97 LLMVVCIALLYY
+97 LLMVICITLLQS
-109 FFQHEFGAVERWWIF
+109 FLQHDFGVVERWWIF
-124 AQRILLGAVY
+124 AQRILFGAVY

-144 LVIDKCS
+144 LIIDKCS
-151 SSMRTE
+151 SAMRTE

-171 LGPMLGLIVYQ
+171 LGPMVGLLVYHI
-182 VTGSFWRVILVSDV
+182 TDSFWRVILVSDV
-196 CVIVSLLLIRA
+196 CVIISLLLIRA
-207 VKFPFRAPEENT
+207 VKFPFRAPDENT
-219 HVFSLDRFFLSQG
+219 HVFSLDRFFLPQG

-265 FVLALLSQRFVF
+265 FALALLAQRFVF
-277 QNAELKSEVVSGMIM
+277 QNAELKSEVVTGMIL
-292 IIAAMQLM
+292 IVAAMQMM
-300 HVYSLDKVIFVAPT
+300 HVYDINKVIFVAPT
-314 IIGLAIGIIGSRFLL
+314 MIGLAIGLIGSRFLL

-351 ESSIAIGIGVGY
+351 ESSIAIGIGLGY
-363 ALFSAEA
+363 MSFSGQA
-370 DRLILVAELISVFAA
+370 DHLLVVAEVISILAA
-385 VMYLTFTHR
+385 AMYLAFTHR

>member
-1 MRNLRLEDMNTQNTQ
+1 MNTQNTQ

-49 WLISGEGFNV
+49 WLMEGEGFSAH
-59 RDAGL
+59 DAGL
-64 AMGAFGVGMF
+64 AMGAFGVGIF
-74 AFGGFCSYLV
+74 ALGGFCSYLV
-84 QRFRRNRICMDAI
+84 QRYRRNRICMEAI
-97 LLMVVCIALLYY
+97 ILMVICITLLQS
-109 FFQHEFGAVERWWIF
+109 FFQHDFGAVEKWWVF
-124 AQRILLGAVY
+124 AQRILFGAVY

-144 LVIDKCS
+144 LIIDKCT

-157 ANHSTAWFSRFAVA
+157 ANHSTSWFSRFAVA
-171 LGPMLGLIVYQ
+171 LGPMVGLIVYHL
-182 VTGSFWRVILVSDV
+182 TGSFWRVILVSDV
-196 CVIVSLLLIRA
+196 CVIISLLLIRA

-219 HVFSLDRFFLSQG
+219 HVFSLDRFFLTQG
-232 TPLFINIF
+232 TPLFVNIF

-254 PWLFYAMMMAG
+254 PWMFYAMMMVG
-265 FVLALLSQRFVF
+265 FVLALMAQRFVF
-277 QNAELKSEVVSGMIM
+277 QNAELKSEVVTGMIL
-292 IIAAMQLM
+292 IVAAMQIM
-300 HVYSLDKVIFVAPT
+300 HVYSIDKVIYVAPT
-314 IIGLAIGIIGSRFLL
+314 MIGLAIGIIGSRFLL

-351 ESSIAIGIGVGY
+351 ESSIAIGIGIGY
-363 ALFSAEA
+363 ISFSGQS
-370 DRLILVAELISVFAA
+370 DRLLVVAEVISILAA
-385 VMYLTFTHR
+385 AMYLSFTHQ

>member
-1 MRNLRLEDMNTQNTQ
+1 MNTQNTQ
-16 IHISQW
+16 IHITQW

-49 WLISGEGFNV
+49 WLINGEGFSAG
-59 RDAGL
+59 DAGL

-84 QRFRRNRICMDAI
+84 QRYRRNRICMDAI
-97 LLMVVCIALLYY
+97 LLMVICITLLQS
-109 FFQHEFGAVERWWIF
+109 FLQHDFGVVERWWIF
-124 AQRILLGAVY
+124 AQRILFGAVY

-144 LVIDKCS
+144 LIIDKCS
-151 SSMRTE
+151 SAMRTE

-171 LGPMLGLIVYQ
+171 LGPMVGLLVYHI
-182 VTGSFWRVILVSDV
+182 TDSFWRVILVSDV
-196 CVIVSLLLIRA
+196 CVIISLLLIRA
-207 VKFPFRAPEENT
+207 VKFPFRAPDENT
-219 HVFSLDRFFLSQG
+219 HVFSLDRFFLPQG

-240 LIMLPVGMLFSLAL
+240 LIMLPVGMIFSLAL
-254 PWLFYAMMMAG
+254 PWMFYAMMMAG
-265 FVLALLSQRFVF
+265 FALALLAQRFVF
-277 QNAELKSEVVSGMIM
+277 QNAELKSEVVTGMIL
-292 IIAAMQLM
+292 IVAAMQMM
-300 HVYSLDKVIFVAPT
+300 HVYDINKVIFVAPT
-314 IIGLAIGIIGSRFLL
+314 MIGLAIGLIGSRFLL

-351 ESSIAIGIGVGY
+351 ESSIAIGIGLGY
-363 ALFSAEA
+363 MSFSGQA
-370 DRLILVAELISVFAA
+370 DHLLVVAEVISILAA
-385 VMYLTFTHR
+385 AMYLAFTHR

>member
-1 MRNLRLEDMNTQNTQ
+1 MNTQNTQ
-16 IHISQW
+16 IHITQW

-49 WLISGEGFNV
+49 WLINGEGFSAG
-59 RDAGL
+59 DAGL

-84 QRFRRNRICMDAI
+84 QRYRRNRICMDAI
-97 LLMVVCIALLYY
+97 LLMVICITLLQS
-109 FFQHEFGAVERWWIF
+109 FLQHDFGVVERWWIF
-124 AQRILLGAVY
+124 AQRILFGAVY

-144 LVIDKCS
+144 LIIDKCS
-151 SSMRTE
+151 SAMRTE

-171 LGPMLGLIVYQ
+171 LGPMVGLLVYHI
-182 VTGSFWRVILVSDV
+182 TDSFWRVILVSDV
-196 CVIVSLLLIRA
+196 CVIISLLLIRA
-207 VKFPFRAPEENT
+207 VKFPFRAPDENT
-219 HVFSLDRFFLSQG
+219 HVFSLDRFFLPQG

-254 PWLFYAMMMAG
+254 PWMFYAMMMAG
-265 FVLALLSQRFVF
+265 FALALLAQRFVF
-277 QNAELKSEVVSGMIM
+277 QNAELKSEVVTGMIL
-292 IIAAMQLM
+292 IVAAMQMM
-300 HVYSLDKVIFVAPT
+300 HVYDINKVIFVAPT
-314 IIGLAIGIIGSRFLL
+314 MIGLAIGLIGSRFLL

-351 ESSIAIGIGVGY
+351 ESSIAIGIGLGY
-363 ALFSAEA
+363 MSFSGQA
-370 DRLILVAELISVFAA
+370 DHLLLVAEVMSILAA
-385 VMYLTFTHR
+385 AMYLAFTHR

>member
-1 MRNLRLEDMNTQNTQ
+1 MNTQNTQ

-49 WLISGEGFNV
+49 WLINGEGFSAG
-59 RDAGL
+59 DAGL

-84 QRFRRNRICMDAI
+84 QRYRRNRICMDAI
-97 LLMVVCIALLYY
+97 LLMVICITLLQS
-109 FFQHEFGAVERWWIF
+109 FLQHDFGVVERWWIF
-124 AQRILLGAVY
+124 AQRILFGAVY

-144 LVIDKCS
+144 LIIDKCS
-151 SSMRTE
+151 SAMRTE

-171 LGPMLGLIVYQ
+171 LGPMVGLLVYHI
-182 VTGSFWRVILVSDV
+182 TDSFWRVILVSDV
-196 CVIVSLLLIRA
+196 CVIISLLLIRA
-207 VKFPFRAPEENT
+207 VKFPFRAPDENT
-219 HVFSLDRFFLSQG
+219 HVFSLDRFFLPQG

-254 PWLFYAMMMAG
+254 PWMFYAMMMAG
-265 FVLALLSQRFVF
+265 FALAWLAQRFVF
-277 QNAELKSEVVSGMIM
+277 QNAELKSEVVTGMIL
-292 IIAAMQLM
+292 IVAAMQMM
-300 HVYSLDKVIFVAPT
+300 HVYNINKVIFVAPT
-314 IIGLAIGIIGSRFLL
+314 MIGLAIGIIGSRFLL

-351 ESSIAIGIGVGY
+351 ESSIAIGIGLGY
-363 ALFSAEA
+363 MSLSGQT
-370 DRLILVAELISVFAA
+370 DRLLVVAEVISILAA
-385 VMYLTFTHR
+385 AMYLAFTHK

>member
-1 MRNLRLEDMNTQNTQ
+1 MNTQNTQ

-49 WLISGEGFNV
+49 WLMEGEGFSAH
-59 RDAGL
+59 DAGL
-64 AMGAFGVGMF
+64 AMGAFGVGIF
-74 AFGGFCSYLV
+74 ALGGFCSYLV
-84 QRFRRNRICMDAI
+84 QRYRRNRICMEAI
-97 LLMVVCIALLYY
+97 ILMVICITLLHS
-109 FFQHEFGAVERWWIF
+109 FFQHNFGAVEKWWVF
-124 AQRILLGAVY
+124 AQRILFGAVY

-144 LVIDKCS
+144 LIIDKCT

-157 ANHSTAWFSRFAVA
+157 ANHSTSWFSRFAVA
-171 LGPMLGLIVYQ
+171 LGPMVGLIVYHL
-182 VTGSFWRVILVSDV
+182 TGSFWRVILVSDV
-196 CVIVSLLLIRA
+196 CVIISLLLIRA

-219 HVFSLDRFFLSQG
+219 HVFSLDRFFLTQG
-232 TPLFINIF
+232 TPLFFNIF

-254 PWLFYAMMMAG
+254 PWMFYAMMMVG
-265 FVLALLSQRFVF
+265 FVLALMAQRFVF
-277 QNAELKSEVVSGMIM
+277 QNAELKSEVVTGMIL
-292 IIAAMQLM
+292 IVAAMQIM
-300 HVYSLDKVIFVAPT
+300 HVYSIDKVIYVAPT
-314 IIGLAIGIIGSRFLL
+314 MIGLAIGIIGSRFLL

-351 ESSIAIGIGVGY
+351 ESSIAIGIGIGY
-363 ALFSAEA
+363 ISFSGQS
-370 DRLILVAELISVFAA
+370 DRLLVVAEVISILAA
-385 VMYLTFTHR
+385 AMYLSFTHQ

>member
-1 MRNLRLEDMNTQNTQ
+1 MNTQNTQ

-35 VAMSVYVLVPVMPL
+35 VAMSVYVLVPVLPL
-49 WLISGEGFNV
+49 WLISGEGFSA

-74 AFGGFCSYLV
+74 ALGGFCSYLV
-84 QRFRRNRICMDAI
+84 QRYRRNRICMDAI
-97 LLMVVCIALLYY
+97 ILMVVCIAFLYY
-109 FFQHEFGAVERWWIF
+109 FFRHEFGAVERWWIF
-124 AQRILLGAVY
+124 AHRVLFGAVY

-171 LGPMLGLIVYQ
+171 LGPMVGLIVYQ
-182 VTGSFWRVILVSDV
+182 LTGSFWRVILVSDV
-196 CVIVSLLLIRA
+196 CVIISLLLIRA

-219 HVFSLDRFFLSQG
+219 HVFSLDRFFLTQG

-240 LIMLPVGMLFSLAL
+240 LIMLPVGMLFSLVL
-254 PWLFYAMMMAG
+254 PWLFYAMMLVG

-292 IIAAMQLM
+292 IIAAMQMM

-314 IIGLAIGIIGSRFLL
+314 MIGLAIGIIGSRFLL

-351 ESSIAIGIGVGY
+351 ESAIAIGIGVGY
-363 ALFSAEA
+363 FVFSGNA
-370 DRLILVAELISVFAA
+370 DRLLVVAEIISVLAA
-385 VMYLTFTHR
+385 AIYLGFTHR